1 MTTLLKHEII
11 QTRGMLALVGLVAS
25 LVAVVGALLAAT
37 GWPALAPLGTL
48 LTAGAV
54 FGLVP
59 AAQILLAVA
68 YWRSSYGRTGYLTH
82 TFPVKGSTI
91 YWAKAA
97 WAGVVSVAGVALS
110 VALALAVL
118 PLLAQ
123 GIGVGRADLLAPLR
137 EGWASLVEM
146 APAWAVVAAVVLLV
160 TLVLVW
166 PAQYFFAA
174 SVGSQAPLNRLG
186 VGGPVLVWLGVYVA
200 TQVLTFVSFAAVPL
214 AVAAED
220 GRLRLVRFDLFAEMV
235 AGSSADVMPI
245 GFLPAL
251 LLSALVCVAWT
262 VRSWNRRVSLV

>member
-1 MTTLLKHEII
+1 MITLLKHEVV
-11 QTRGMLALVGLVAS
+11 QTRGMLALDALVAS
-25 LVAVVGALLAAT
+25 LVAVAGALLAAT
-37 GWPALAPLGTL
+37 GWPALAPVGML
-48 LTAGAV
+48 LAAGAV

-59 AAQILLAVA
+59 AAQVLLVVA
-68 YWRSSYGRTGYLTH
+68 YWRSSYGRTGYLTQ
-82 TFPVKGSTI
+82 TFPVKGSTV

-97 WAGVVSVAGVALS
+97 WAGAVSVAGVALS
-110 VALALAVL
+110 VGLALAVL

-123 GIGVGRADLLAPLR
+123 GVGADRGDLLAPLR
-137 EGWASLVEM
+137 EGWALLLEM
-146 APAWAVVAAVVLLV
+146 APAWGVVAAVVLLV
-160 TLVLVW
+160 ALVLVW

-174 SVGSQAPLNRLG
+174 SIGSQAPLNRLG

-220 GRLRLVRFDLFAEMV
+220 GRLGIVRFDLFAEMV
-235 AGSSADVMPI
+235 SGSSAGVMPI

-251 LLSALVCVAWT
+251 LLSALVCVGWT